1 MSMEVILSTAFGRA
15 IDVQGGNGG
24 KLYEAAIDVF
34 ADFVPG
40 ESNQMNATK
49 FIELLTSEPTNA

>member
-1 MSMEVILSTAFGRA
+1 MSMEVILSIAFGRA

-24 KLYEAAIDVF
+24 KLYEAAINVF

-40 ESNQMNATK
+40 ESNQMTTEN
-49 FIELLTSEPTNA
+49 IIQLLMSEPTNA